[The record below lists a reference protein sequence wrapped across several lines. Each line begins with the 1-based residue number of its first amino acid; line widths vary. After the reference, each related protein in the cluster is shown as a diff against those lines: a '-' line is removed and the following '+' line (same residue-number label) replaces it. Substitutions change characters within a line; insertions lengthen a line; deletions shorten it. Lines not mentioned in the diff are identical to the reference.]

1 MSGLGADHQGRV
13 NAVLNTSKN
22 PNPRH
27 KKTDLKSVCVS
38 LRVDNKEMVP
48 VRARW
53 DRPSADALAWRL
65 RKSQTQKNR
74 LKVGLCISLVDNK
87 EMVPVGGLEPPRLFS
102 NGF

>member
-1 MSGLGADHQGRV
+1 MNDQTWMSGLGEFHQGRV
-13 NAVLNTSKN
+13 NTEPKSQIQKN
-22 PNPRH
+22 Q
-27 KKTDLKSVCVS
+27 LKSWFKC
-38 LRVDNKEMVP
+38 LVP

-65 RKSQTQKNR
+65 RKPQTQKNR
-74 LKVGLCISLVDNK
+74 LEVGLCISLVDNK